1 MCFKIAGPSLQG
13 QAQECSDGDCV
24 GDRKAYRVDLFT
36 VRLRLCVCVRMCAC
50 VRRGSVLRYRCIPD
64 DNNSLTPGAMAT
76 RKRSVCAGG
85 LNLTPTSAF
94 DTQMKSWCPTPRGI
108 QLHRGAGGL
117 PLNVQGFFKRSD
129 LWRRKSVLG
138 VASRGKKN
146 KTQPLFVVFPPG
158 HKQSSECKQ
167 KLTPTFIFFF

>member
-1 MCFKIAGPSLQG
+1 MDFVEAAFEILLAVKEQKEKVADGVSWGSFFLGQIKVRLRKKFPRSLYKQVMCFKITGPSLQG

-85 LNLTPTSAF
+85 
-94 DTQMKSWCPTPRGI
+94 
-108 QLHRGAGGL
+108 
-117 PLNVQGFFKRSD
+117 
-129 LWRRKSVLG
+129 
-138 VASRGKKN
+138 
-146 KTQPLFVVFPPG
+146 
-158 HKQSSECKQ
+158 
-167 KLTPTFIFFF
+167 